1 MQPSSCLLPVCILS
15 LLTYIFLLWHVV
27 GNAVIWLLITVQ
39 RGHMKLISK
48 SASTSSPRRST
59 QSTLPSIVLFR
70 PMRTRDCSIQIM
82 KQFLPEQATKTSL
95 SSDSLSLS
103 LSHSLPLSLLLC
115 FTSSLH
121 FTHSEAQLSLS
132 YLWLLINSKVSQ
144 STEKVPVIVFKLI
157 ASGVGSTG
165 NYSFQQCL
173 IC

>member
-95 SSDSLSLS
+95 SSDSLSLYPT
-103 LSHSLPLSLLLC
+103 LSCPSLLYFVSALYSQWGPVV
-115 FTSSLH
+115 FIIPVALDKQQS
-121 FTHSEAQLSLS
+121 F
-132 YLWLLINSKVSQ
+132 SKHWE
-144 STEKVPVIVFKLI
+144 STFNCVQ
-157 ASGVGSTG
+157 T
-165 NYSFQQCL
+165 YSFRCWQYR
-173 IC
+173 

>member
-70 PMRTRDCSIQIM
+70 PMRTRACSIQIM
-82 KQFLPEQATKTSL
+82 KQFLPEQAKKTSL

-103 LSHSLPLSLLLC
+103 LSMPLSLVLLC
-115 FTSSLH
+115 FTSLYVSALYSQWGPVV
-121 FTHSEAQLSLS
+121 FIIPVALDKQQSF
-132 YLWLLINSKVSQ
+132 SKHWE
-144 STEKVPVIVFKLI
+144 STCNCVQ
-157 ASGVGSTG
+157 T
-165 NYSFQQCL
+165 YSFRCWQYR
-173 IC
+173 

>member
-27 GNAVIWLLITVQ
+27 GNTVIWLLITVQ

-82 KQFLPEQATKTSL
+82 KQFLPKQATKTSL
-95 SSDSLSLS
+95 SSDSLSLYPT
-103 LSHSLPLSLLLC
+103 LSCPSLLYFVSALYSQWGPVV
-115 FTSSLH
+115 FIIPVALDKQQSV
-121 FTHSEAQLSLS
+121 
-132 YLWLLINSKVSQ
+132 SKHWE
-144 STEKVPVIVFKLI
+144 STCNCVQ
-157 ASGVGSTG
+157 T
-165 NYSFQQCL
+165 YSFRCWQYR
-173 IC
+173 

>member
-103 LSHSLPLSLLLC
+103 LSMPLSLVLLC

-121 FTHSEAQLSLS
+121 FTRSEAQLSLS

-144 STEKVPVIVFKLI
+144 SSEKVPLIVFKLI

>member
-82 KQFLPEQATKTSL
+82 KQFLTEQATKTSL
-95 SSDSLSLS
+95 SSDSLSLYPTRS
-103 LSHSLPLSLLLC
+103 CPSLLYFVSALYSQWGPVV
-115 FTSSLH
+115 FIIPVALDKQQSFSK
-121 FTHSEAQLSLS
+121 
-132 YLWLLINSKVSQ
+132 LWE
-144 STEKVPVIVFKLI
+144 STCNCVQ
-157 ASGVGSTG
+157 T
-165 NYSFQQCL
+165 YSFRCWQYR
-173 IC
+173 